1 MLTVFT
7 RDRRMAASND
17 WGQRS
22 RVLLAILSSER
33 AIIRAMTASAA
44 EEGVT
49 LQQFSVFGVLSRVG
63 PVPMSRLSKEL
74 RVTPPNITGVV
85 DRLER
90 KELVRRETSPR
101 DRRTKVIRLTAKG
114 AGLYERVREGYSES
128 LQESLDALTTEEQE
142 ILAKLLRKLVREI
155 ARREAGG
162 PQASTKLTDG

>member
-1 MLTVFT
+1 MPT
-7 RDRRMAASND
+7 
-17 WGQRS
+17 
-22 RVLLAILSSER
+22 
-33 AIIRAMTASAA
+33 
-44 EEGVT
+44 
-49 LQQFSVFGVLSRVG
+49 
-63 PVPMSRLSKEL
+63 SRLSKEL

-90 KELVRRETSPR
+90 KELVRRETSPV

-142 ILAKLLRKLVREI
+142 VLAKLLRKLVREI